1 MVGESGL
8 NEHQNVHL
16 IWPTLVVA
24 PLEDRTW
31 PKRRPGPRDF
41 LFAISVAAQGPTLP
55 DSTLG

>member
-41 LFAISVAAQGPTLP
+41 LFAISVAAQDPTLP